1 MKHVGYQNR
10 IQAYQCGISPNTKIL
25 GFLVLLVYAF
35 ASAVAGSV
43 GGIALIWGKPS
54 RDGSGGIVVVAFSQ
68 CYSVFCL
75 LDYIVSGVAA
85 HSVVT
90 SSPRF
95 PVLALAFTLLLSP
108 MFVAFPFFSSESTNI
123 VVERI
128 PK

>member
-95 PVLALAFTLLLSP
+95 SGARPGVHLGPEPYVCGVSIL
-108 MFVAFPFFSSESTNI
+108 FFG
-123 VVERI
+123 VH
-128 PK
+128 